1 MFFFQ
6 HEMPVDNLKL
16 VMVAA
21 ISRYL
26 PRLDSL
32 HFLCANVFFGKPS
45 WNAGLCHINS
55 FSTLNGVIFMEP
67 TMHCPGCGT
76 EAPVTQR
83 FCRSCGFSLEK
94 VPQLVAEQ
102 SEELLTSKAAEKL
115 QKRQQKIERWLVRTG
130 IGLAALIALSFLIG
144 LIYLMLAGNLP
155 IVPGIVLLILLLGGF
170 VAGSLGIYAE
180 KLKKTLSRSS
190 SLRSRS
196 LPERE
201 ITSKPPLEA
210 FEGPFLSVTERTTNL
225 LDKDDAVETR
235 NERRK
240 KP

>member
-1 MFFFQ
+1 M
-6 HEMPVDNLKL
+6 
-16 VMVAA
+16 
-21 ISRYL
+21 
-26 PRLDSL
+26 
-32 HFLCANVFFGKPS
+32 G
-45 WNAGLCHINS
+45 
-55 FSTLNGVIFMEP
+55 P

-102 SEELLTSKAAEKL
+102 LSESEEILTSKAAEKL
-115 QKRQQKIERWLVRTG
+115 QKRQQEIEHWLSITG
-130 IGLAALIALSFLIG
+130 IGFIALVALSFLIG
-144 LIYLMLAGNLP
+144 LIYLMFAGNLP
-155 IVPGIVLLILLLGGF
+155 VVPGIVLLILVLGGF

-180 KLKKTLSRSS
+180 KLKKTLSGSN
-190 SLRSRS
+190 SLRSRP
-196 LPERE
+196 LPEGE

-210 FEGPFLSVTERTTNL
+210 FEGPILSVTERTTNL

-235 NERRK
+235 NERRT